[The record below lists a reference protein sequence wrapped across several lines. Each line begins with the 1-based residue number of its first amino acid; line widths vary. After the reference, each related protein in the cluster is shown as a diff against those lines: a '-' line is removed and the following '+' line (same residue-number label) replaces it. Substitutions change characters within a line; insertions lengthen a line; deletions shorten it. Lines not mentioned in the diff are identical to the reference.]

1 MTKVRTLFLST
12 VLALAVISAPVPAEV
27 ADSGAN
33 GFVVK
38 FTLNI
43 SAPPAAVYGKLVR
56 NVGDWWN
63 SEHTFSGNAHNL
75 RIEEKPQGCF
85 CETLPNNGGMR
96 HMEVV
101 YVAPGKGLIM
111 TGAMGPLN
119 NMAATGNMVFQFEAS
134 EGGTK
139 LSVSYAVH
147 GYLKAG
153 MNTVAPMVDKVLGE
167 QLTRLK
173 DYIEKGN
180 PAAK

>member
-1 MTKVRTLFLST
+1 VVST
-12 VLALAVISAPVPAEV
+12 PVPAEV

-38 FTLNI
+38 INLTI
-43 SAPPAAVYGKLVR
+43 SASPDQVYRKLVR

-63 SEHTFSGNAHNL
+63 SEHTFSGDAHNL
-75 RIEEKPQGCF
+75 RIEEKPMGCF

-111 TGAMGPLN
+111 SGAMGPLN
-119 NMAATGNMVFQFEAS
+119 NFAATGNMIFDFAAA

-139 LSVSYAVH
+139 LTVTYAVH
-147 GYLKAG
+147 GYMKAG
-153 MNTVAPMVDKVLGE
+153 MNAFATPVDNVLGE

-173 DYIEKGN
+173 NYIEKGK
-180 PAAK
+180 P